1 RILLC
6 AGSNVP
12 IDDNAHVVG
21 IKLASSQLVRLE
33 IGLGNFP
40 NPVAQ
45 DGAVLLK
52 ESTLADFPLKLVG
65 FDAML
70 LQRRHGFIEYDEGRI
85 QIGSLRRVVFSLSGQ
100 SGICLDETFEIS
112 IVIARITGCVL
123 DDPLQVRQCTGIILV
138 LE

>member
-1 RILLC
+1 SR
-6 AGSNVP
+6 
-12 IDDNAHVVG
+12 DW
-21 IKLASSQLVRLE
+21 SSDVCSSDL
-33 IGLGNFP
+33 
-40 NPVAQ
+40 
-45 DGAVLLK
+45 
-52 ESTLADFPLKLVG
+52 
-65 FDAML
+65 L

-138 LE
+138 LEVLEIEAIVNRLLLIAGLFRDRKSVV